1 LIFRNT
7 VIFAL
12 KDVLVRERERERERW
27 CRDVVMLNRV
37 PDVGERERERGGERE
52 RWCRDVVSS
61 TCYRVP
67 GFSNVV
73 SST

>member
-1 LIFRNT
+1 
-7 VIFAL
+7 
-12 KDVLVRERERERERW
+12 
-27 CRDVVMLNRV
+27 MLNRV
-37 PDVGERERERGGERE
+37 PDVGERERERERGERE